1 MERNHETPDGRT
13 FREVFDLRE
22 WARVFSAHVWW
33 IVIVTSAVIVG
44 TAMTTFTATNY
55 YRATQRVLIERDS
68 NTVLDV
74 DRTYETGGESND
86 YFLTQYKLL
95 ESRAVAEAALAL
107 LPTAD
112 REWFARR
119 GNAID
124 EFMQLRR
131 IVPIRKS
138 RLVDILTEHPEPKIA
153 ELMARAVMQAYVQN
167 NENRRKRSSTMA
179 TRNLRDD
186 ERDLKTKLL
195 EARRVAQEYKARH
208 GIVDLSDSQ
217 SLAEYR
223 LKSLNNELAGI
234 ERDLSDSDS
243 RLSTAQGAML
253 DANFTT
259 DVPEALQNR
268 VVAEIKLAY
277 MDSSSKLSQLAR
289 KYKPKHP
296 RVLEQQSKVDSIAK
310 QIRRE
315 VKAVFGSLQ
324 HENDRLRRHMT
335 DVESRIVKQNKALNE
350 ENSRHVRYQY
360 LADEAEST
368 RELYDS
374 VASRLKE
381 VEVIADYTTSNVH
394 AVGGTSISDGP
405 VRPRRFAAIG
415 IALLAG
421 LVLSFALAFVL
432 DAMDNS
438 IKSGAEAERLLRVPV
453 LGMVPRVRGVHTQ
466 QATDDKAL
474 DPESNIAEAFRSIR
488 TSLLLSA
495 ETGDLESLVVTSTAA
510 GEGKSLVAMNIAASF
525 ARAGHR
531 VLLVDAE
538 MRRPRLHNALD
549 VHSLEGFSSVLIGD
563 RSVDQVAFETEEDNL
578 YFMPC
583 GVLPPNPLELLTI
596 GMTKRLRRDLSE
608 FFDLVVFDS
617 PPVGIVSDACVLASA
632 ADHVMFVVRTFAAD
646 RIRSRRAIQNLKK
659 AGASIVGLVVN
670 HADSKSERGR
680 QLDFTY
686 DANYA
691 SLPASTI
698 HAPRSGDASTHAIEK
713 DIQHIESLI
722 HDLDPNLE
730 QTLSDVHHSDSRGT
744 SEEE

>member
-1 MERNHETPDGRT
+1 
-13 FREVFDLRE
+13 
-22 WARVFSAHVWW
+22 
-33 IVIVTSAVIVG
+33 
-44 TAMTTFTATNY
+44 
-55 YRATQRVLIERDS
+55 
-68 NTVLDV
+68 
-74 DRTYETGGESND
+74 
-86 YFLTQYKLL
+86 
-95 ESRAVAEAALAL
+95 
-107 LPTAD
+107 
-112 REWFARR
+112 
-119 GNAID
+119 
-124 EFMQLRR
+124 
-131 IVPIRKS
+131 
-138 RLVDILTEHPEPKIA
+138 
-153 ELMARAVMQAYVQN
+153 
-167 NENRRKRSSTMA
+167 
-179 TRNLRDD
+179 
-186 ERDLKTKLL
+186 
-195 EARRVAQEYKARH
+195 
-208 GIVDLSDSQ
+208 
-217 SLAEYR
+217 
-223 LKSLNNELAGI
+223 
-234 ERDLSDSDS
+234 
-243 RLSTAQGAML
+243 
-253 DANFTT
+253 
-259 DVPEALQNR
+259 
-268 VVAEIKLAY
+268 

-360 LADEAEST
+360 LTDEAEST

-374 VASRLKE
+374 VASRLRE
-381 VEVIADYTTSNVH
+381 VEVIADYATSNVH

-421 LVLSFALAFVL
+421 LILSFALAFVL

-438 IKSGAEAERLLRVPV
+438 IKSGAEAERLLGVPV

-488 TSLLLSA
+488 TS
-495 ETGDLESLVVTSTAA
+495 VTSTAA

-596 GMTKRLRRDLSE
+596 GMTKRLRRELSE

-646 RIRSRRAIQNLKK
+646 RIRSQRAIQNLQK

-691 SLPASTI
+691 SLPASAI
-698 HAPRSGDASTHAIEK
+698 HAPRSGDVSTRAIEE
-713 DIQHIESLI
+713 DVHHIESLI
-722 HDLDPNLE
+722 HDLDSNLE